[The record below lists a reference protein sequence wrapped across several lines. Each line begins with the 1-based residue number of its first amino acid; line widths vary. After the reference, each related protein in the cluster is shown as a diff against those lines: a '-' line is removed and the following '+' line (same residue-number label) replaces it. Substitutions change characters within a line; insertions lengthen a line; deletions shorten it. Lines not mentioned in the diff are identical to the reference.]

1 MGHPAG
7 LRAGTRYA
15 FSRDFRKKGMI
26 KLSTYLR
33 QYKVGDIVDI
43 KANGAVQKGMP
54 HKVYHG
60 KASSSFLWRILGHL
74 GAWRGGL
81 LDAGYLGWELHGP
94 WNKQPGTS
102 WRRTG
107 VIYNVTKSAV
117 GVIIYKK
124 VKHRYI
130 EKRVNL
136 RVEHISLSRSREEF
150 VRRVK
155 QNAELKKQ
163 SKTDGTHVHLKRQP
177 LMPREARTIS
187 MKDNVPET
195 VVPIAYETTI

>member
-1 MGHPAG
+1 
-7 LRAGTRYA
+7 
-15 FSRDFRKKGMI
+15 MI
-26 KLSTYLR
+26 KLSTYLK

-60 KASSSFLWRILGHL
+60 K
-74 GAWRGGL
+74 
-81 LDAGYLGWELHGP
+81 
-94 WNKQPGTS
+94 
-102 WRRTG
+102 TG

-136 RVEHISLSRSREEF
+136 RIEHISPSRSRDDF
-150 VRRVK
+150 IRRVK
-155 QNAELKKQ
+155 QNAELKKKAK
-163 SKTDGTHVHLKRQP
+163 SEGTTVQVKRLP
-177 LMPREARTIS
+177 ALPREERTIS
-187 MKDNVPET
+187 IKENRPET
-195 VVPIAYETTI
+195 VAPVAYETTI

>member
-15 FSRDFRKKGMI
+15 FSRNFREKGMI
-26 KLSTYLR
+26 RLSTYL
-33 QYKVGDIVDI
+33 QQFKVGDIVDI

-60 KASSSFLWRILGHL
+60 K
-74 GAWRGGL
+74 
-81 LDAGYLGWELHGP
+81 
-94 WNKQPGTS
+94 
-102 WRRTG
+102 TG
-107 VIYNVTKSAV
+107 VVYNVTKSAV

-130 EKRVNL
+130 EKRVNI
-136 RVEHISLSRSREEF
+136 RIEHVSLSRSREDF
-150 VRRVK
+150 IKRVK
-155 QNAELKKQ
+155 KNAELKKQ
-163 SKTDGTHVHLKRQP
+163 AKAEGTTVQVKRQA
-177 LMPREARTIS
+177 LQPREARTVS
-187 MKDNVPET
+187 MKDNHPET